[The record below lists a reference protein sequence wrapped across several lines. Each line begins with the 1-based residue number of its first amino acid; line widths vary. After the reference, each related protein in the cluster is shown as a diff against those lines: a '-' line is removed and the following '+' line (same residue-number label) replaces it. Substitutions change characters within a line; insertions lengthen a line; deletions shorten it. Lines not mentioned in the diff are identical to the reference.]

1 MANNKKTKNN
11 NSANFNNY
19 NRRSTNE
26 VLYIDFSQNPEQKEL
41 IRLMNE
47 NSRPI
52 IFCMGDAGTGK
63 TFTSLV
69 AAIDLVKIQKKY
81 SKIFYIRE
89 PIEVGRSL
97 GYLPGSMDEKFSVY
111 LDGMMDNLEVI
122 SDYSGLNV
130 NDMANSIE
138 CIPPQYIRGRSIS
151 NSIVIVDEAQN
162 LSLEQIQTICTRIG
176 KYCKL
181 IFMGSLKQIDLKGK
195 SAKNNDFLTSY
206 EIIKEIDT
214 DGTLMGYV
222 ELTKSE
228 RSEFCKLIDEAFNK
242 YKEQNIK

>member
-1 MANNKKTKNN
+1 
-11 NSANFNNY
+11 
-19 NRRSTNE
+19 
-26 VLYIDFSQNPEQKEL
+26 
-41 IRLMNE
+41 
-47 NSRPI
+47 
-52 IFCMGDAGTGK
+52 MGDAGTGK

-162 LSLEQIQTICTRIG
+162 
-176 KYCKL
+176 
-181 IFMGSLKQIDLKGK
+181 
-195 SAKNNDFLTSY
+195 
-206 EIIKEIDT
+206 
-214 DGTLMGYV
+214 
-222 ELTKSE
+222 
-228 RSEFCKLIDEAFNK
+228 
-242 YKEQNIK
+242 

>member
-1 MANNKKTKNN
+1 MRVLETREH
-11 NSANFNNY
+11 
-19 NRRSTNE
+19 NR
-26 VLYIDFSQNPEQKEL
+26 
-41 IRLMNE
+41 
-47 NSRPI
+47 
-52 IFCMGDAGTGK
+52 
-63 TFTSLV
+63 
-69 AAIDLVKIQKKY
+69 
-81 SKIFYIRE
+81 
-89 PIEVGRSL
+89 
-97 GYLPGSMDEKFSVY
+97 
-111 LDGMMDNLEVI
+111 DNLEVI